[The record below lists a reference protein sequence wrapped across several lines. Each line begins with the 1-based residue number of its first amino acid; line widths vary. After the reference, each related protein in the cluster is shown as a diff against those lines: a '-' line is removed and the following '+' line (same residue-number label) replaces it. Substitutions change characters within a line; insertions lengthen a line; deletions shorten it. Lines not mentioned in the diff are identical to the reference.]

1 MIDREFCALDRQGA
15 VLVVYLKRPERLNAL
30 HSPAHFELSAVF
42 DEVEADPA
50 LRCAVITGWGDKA
63 FCAGNDLKFQ
73 AAGGSMERPATGFA
87 GLTKRYDRR
96 KPVIAAVN
104 GVAFGGGFEI
114 TLAADICVAAENA
127 AFALT
132 EAKVGLAPL
141 AGMHLLPRRVGLK
154 VAMGTMLTGRMIG
167 PERART
173 LGLVNDVTKPGESLA
188 RALEWARSIEE
199 CSPAAVATIL
209 DVVRSGLRFA
219 DERQALEHAY
229 PSLEELRSHPDFAEG
244 PRAFAEKRTPQ
255 WQKQSR
261 D

>member
-1 MIDREFCALDRQGA
+1 
-15 VLVVYLKRPERLNAL
+15 
-30 HSPAHFELSAVF
+30 
-42 DEVEADPA
+42 
-50 LRCAVITGWGDKA
+50 
-63 FCAGNDLKFQ
+63 
-73 AAGGSMERPATGFA
+73 
-87 GLTKRYDRR
+87 
-96 KPVIAAVN
+96 VIAAVN
-104 GVAFGGGFEI
+104 SVAFGGGSRSRGRRH
-114 TLAADICVAAENA
+114 LSPPNA
-127 AFALT
+127 AFALLKRRW
-132 EAKVGLAPL
+132 ARAGRHAPAPL
-141 AGMHLLPRRVGLK
+141 RVGL

-199 CSPAAVATIL
+199 CSPAAVGTIL